1 MHLIVRQIVIYIEL
15 GNLQYKY
22 KRNSRTTINNSR
34 RHEEIEQE
42 YEEIDLV
49 NKNQIKTNKDMKNP
63 WNIWFKLMVRRRQ
76 EYFYHKNS
84 LKGPYD

>member
-15 GNLQYKY
+15 GNLQHKY

-34 RHEEIEQE
+34 RHEEIKQG

-63 WNIWFKLMVRRRQ
+63 
-76 EYFYHKNS
+76 
-84 LKGPYD
+84 

>member
-34 RHEEIEQE
+34 RHEEIKQG

-49 NKNQIKTNKDMKNP
+49 NKNQIKTNKDMKTP
-63 WNIWFKLMVRRRQ
+63 
-76 EYFYHKNS
+76 
-84 LKGPYD
+84 